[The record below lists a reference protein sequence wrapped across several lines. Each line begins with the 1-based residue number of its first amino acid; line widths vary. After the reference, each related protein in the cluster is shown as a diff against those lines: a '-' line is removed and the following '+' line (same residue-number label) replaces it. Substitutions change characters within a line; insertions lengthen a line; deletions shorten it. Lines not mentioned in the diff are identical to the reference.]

1 MKAKKE
7 LKFYKSIFIPIR
19 VIDFFPIIKFSKNV
33 QGYSFTRSYTLSWFK
48 YAVTYFKTIE
58 SCMDIDMNTAH
69 KSNVLKY
76 MSK

>member
-33 QGYSFTRSYTLSWFK
+33 QGYNFTRSYTLRWFR

-58 SCMDIDMNTAH
+58 SCMDADRDIAH
-69 KSNVLKY
+69 KINVSKY
-76 MSK
+76 M